1 MKLFTN
7 VSLPT
12 TSAAFKRVNVLF
24 NETIIKISSDEIQSD
39 ELPEVIDL
47 KGKILLPGGVDAHSH
62 IITDKIQ
69 KKTFLT
75 LLNLPY

>member
-12 TSAAFKRVNVLF
+12 SSAAFKRVNVLF

-39 ELPEVIDL
+39 ELTEIIDL
-47 KGKILLPGGVDAHSH
+47 KGKILLPGAVDAHSH
-62 IITDKIQ
+62 IITEKDAEK
-69 KKTFLT
+69 
-75 LLNLPY
+75 NLAHITKSA